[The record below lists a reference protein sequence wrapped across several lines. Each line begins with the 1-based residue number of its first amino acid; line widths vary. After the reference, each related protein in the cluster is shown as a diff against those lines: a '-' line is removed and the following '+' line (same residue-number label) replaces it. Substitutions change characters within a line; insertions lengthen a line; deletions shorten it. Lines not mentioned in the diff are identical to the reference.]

1 VLPLLE
7 QVLRLGDQCLV
18 ARSAQSYVV
27 AVVAL
32 VGGCGRVRTLCCRGS
47 VTCLFASNR
56 PRRYTAWP
64 RQRYRWTLQSSAS
77 FSDCLYRLL
86 WVRQFLRVAGGAR
99 ATAYRTCFLEL
110 MATAALP
117 VVWVSEGVCVLC
129 GRNASLAVGCA
140 LFDGVEVQSAGAW
153 HYALAGKAALLPV
166 GRETSELALL
176 QLQQFPHNT
185 FLTSFR
191 GSCPPP
197 FACHSVLSPVSHQ
210 PCRVNSVSAACPAQ
224 CAPQPCAQV
233 LAPLSALPLLAAT
246 PPSRGRL
253 LPAF

>member
-1 VLPLLE
+1 M
-7 QVLRLGDQCLV
+7 V
-18 ARSAQSYVV
+18 AG
-27 AVVAL
+27 
-32 VGGCGRVRTLCCRGS
+32 VGCCELVRTLCCRGS
-47 VTCLFASNR
+47 VTCLLASNR

-86 WVRQFLRVAGGAR
+86 CARQFLRAAGGAR
-99 ATAYRTCFLEL
+99 AAAYRTCFLEL

-117 VVWVSEGVCVLC
+117 VVWVSEGVGVVC

-140 LFDGVEVQSAGAW
+140 LFDEDEVQFAGAW
-153 HYALAGKAALLPV
+153 HYALAGQVAPLPV

-176 QLQQFPHNT
+176 QLQQFPHNSS
-185 FLTSFR
+185 LTSFR

-197 FACHSVLSPVSHQ
+197 FACHFVWSSVSYQ

-233 LAPLSALPLLAAT
+233 LAPPFALLRLAAT
-246 PPSRGRL
+246 PPSQGRPL
-253 LPAF
+253 LASCARFQGTQCHWTCWRHI